1 MNRRAVVEFL
11 AAALAGIGSVAAW
24 LNASRPVVNEPVL
37 PGEPSTMSQI
47 HYAPML
53 TLSLLLA
60 TLAGVLVVLA
70 VARLRRATAK

>member
-11 AAALAGIGSVAAW
+11 AAAPAGIGSVAAW

-37 PGEPSTMSQI
+37 PGEPSTTSQI
-47 HYAPML
+47 YYAPML

>member
-1 MNRRAVVEFL
+1 MNRRAVVELL
-11 AAALAGIGSVAAW
+11 AAALAGIGSVVAW

-47 HYAPML
+47 YYAPML

-60 TLAGVLVVLA
+60 TLAGVLVVLG
-70 VARLRRATAK
+70 VARLRRAPAK

>member
-11 AAALAGIGSVAAW
+11 AAAPAGIGSVAAW

-47 HYAPML
+47 YHAPML

-60 TLAGVLVVLA
+60 TLAGVLVVLG
-70 VARLRRATAK
+70 VARLRRPTAK